1 MSCLPNQPCGAH
13 TSVLQTC
20 PLKLKEVGKPVES
33 FLESFLAQDD
43 YPESL
48 LKEKPMTFLSQGKLY
63 ASLILILMHSSVSLH
78 IKTIFEGFKKQ
89 TRRGYR
95 GC

>member
-20 PLKLKEVGKPVES
+20 PLKLKEEGKPVES
-33 FLESFLAQDD
+33 FLAQYD

-78 IKTIFEGFKKQ
+78 IKTLFEAFKKQ
-89 TRRGYR
+89 TRHGYG